1 MKFIELT
8 DSELKTPIY
17 VNIESICATYSYC
30 DGTTL
35 IKLNN
40 GTGYWVLEQPEEILE
55 MIENT
60 LNKNNHKH

>member
-8 DSELKTPIY
+8 DNETKTPIY
-17 VNIESICATYSYC
+17 VNIEAICATYSYH
-30 DGTTL
+30 DGSTI

-40 GTGYWVLEQPEEILE
+40 GGGYWVLEQPEEILE

-60 LNKNNHKH
+60 LNKNKNQH